1 MQTTTSRQV
10 EILQLFAQRAEE
22 RLPAPTLRE
31 LCQIFGW
38 RSTGTPRDHIR
49 ALARQGL
56 LERIHHGSR
65 NWRLSAS
72 GLELVRKYRLVNPTY
87 G

>member
-1 MQTTTSRQV
+1 MQSPTTKQCEVLRV
-10 EILQLFAQRAEE
+10 FAQRDEV

-38 RSTGTPRDHIR
+38 RSTGTSRDHIR

-56 LERIHHGSR
+56 LEKVHHGSR
-65 NWRLSAS
+65 NWRLSAA
-72 GLELVRKYRLVNPTY
+72 GIELVRKYSLVK
-87 G
+87 